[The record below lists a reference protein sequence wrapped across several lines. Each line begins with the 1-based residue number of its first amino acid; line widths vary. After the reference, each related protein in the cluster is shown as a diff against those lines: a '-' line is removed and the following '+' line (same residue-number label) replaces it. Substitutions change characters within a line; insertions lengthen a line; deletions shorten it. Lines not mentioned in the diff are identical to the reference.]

1 MKIIDTKNIV
11 ILGDLK
17 KGELAFPEL
26 DFSQYPDL
34 NLNSTTLMAAYSVIS
49 SRVEARFLVGLEWEE
64 KGDILWQNEKLKV
77 LSIQVNELITEYRRE
92 PNDFTLIQ
100 IFLLIQLW
108 GGNAGRTIFVR
119 GNGWVKNIKIN
130 CYRDS
135 INLVEKGQFF
145 EALKMMNTMFGINTA
160 FSTKHIHFWSLAKA
174 PIYDSIIAEIVFG
187 DLVKEK
193 DYNRYLGALDA
204 LIAKLGN
211 NEITRSTIERN
222 LFNWA
227 NTDAGKEWRRLRKL
241 TRTKGK

>member
-1 MKIIDTKNIV
+1 MIIDTKNLIV
-11 ILGDLK
+11 LGDLK

-64 KGDILWQNEKLKV
+64 NGDIQWQNAKLGV
-77 LSIQVNELITEYRRE
+77 LASEVKELISEYLRE

-100 IFLLIQLW
+100 IFLWIQLW

-119 GNGWVKNIKIN
+119 GNGWAQNFNIN

-135 INLVEKGQFF
+135 INLIEKGQFV

-160 FSTKHIHFWSLAKA
+160 FSTKHVHFWSLANA

-227 NTDAGKEWRRLRKL
+227 NTNAGKEWRRLRKL
-241 TRTKGK
+241 NRTKRK

>member
-1 MKIIDTKNIV
+1 MKIIDINNLV
-11 ILGDLK
+11 SLGDLK

-26 DFSQYPDL
+26 DFSQYSDL
-34 NLNSTTLMAAYSVIS
+34 NLNSTTLMAAHTVIS
-49 SRVEARFLVGLEWEE
+49 SRVEPRFLVGLEWEE
-64 KGDILWQNEKLKV
+64 NGDIQWQNAKLGV
-77 LSIQVNELITEYRRE
+77 LASEVKELISEYLRE

-100 IFLLIQLW
+100 IFLWIQLW

-119 GNGWVKNIKIN
+119 GNGWSKNFNIN

-135 INLVEKGQFF
+135 INLIEKGQFV

-160 FSTKHIHFWSLAKA
+160 FSTKHVHFWSLANA

-227 NTDAGKEWRRLRKL
+227 NTNAGKEWRRLRKL
-241 TRTKGK
+241 NRTKRK